1 MVLRQSRLGE
11 RFLVEQLMG
20 SGGTGSVYKGVD
32 LVSSRPVAIKIQSG
46 LHSSQ
51 EQLERF
57 EQECHN
63 LAALNHPAVVQY
75 VAHGASPDGSMYLVM
90 EWLVGEDLS
99 EHLRRGP
106 LTVAESGEFL
116 ASAVRALAYIHQ
128 RGVMHLEVSVGI
140 SDGNQLQ
147 TGAFGTW
154 TERC

>member
-1 MVLRQSRLGE
+1 
-11 RFLVEQLMG
+11 MG

-128 RGVMHLEVSVGI
+128 RGVMHLEVAVGI

-147 TGAFGTW
+147 TEAFGTRA
-154 TERC
+154 ERC